1 MRKTLT
7 AALVEKTA
15 PPKMGRLEIN
25 DAIIPQLALRVTST
39 GMKSYVVRTRTNGK
53 QVRVTIGDARG
64 MDLKT
69 AREGASEALRK
80 CRAGVNPRE
89 ERRLQ
94 CLEKE
99 KSTRLAVPTVVEEF
113 LKRHASKNR
122 TALETRRIFEKDVIP
137 RWKNKLLP
145 EVTRADVASILDAI
159 EDRASP
165 YRANRVLAAIRKMFN
180 WSVSRG
186 LIAVSPVVRD
196 MARKGEVARDR
207 YLSPVE
213 IRAVWKAAD
222 SLASPF
228 GSVVKMLLLT
238 GQRLGEVRE
247 MKWSALDLQNER
259 VWTLTP
265 EDTKA
270 KRQHLVPLTQPAI
283 EVLKGQVTLGDYV
296 FTFSGDRPVGGFSK
310 AKSDIDELSNE
321 FFRVT
326 EAANDAS
333 LPNWRLH
340 DLRRTVATH
349 MEDALG
355 IPPHVVGAVLNH
367 DPKSYKGITA
377 TYTRGSMLYE
387 RRRALTAWSRFL
399 TLVLDA
405 EVWGKIEKITRP
417 ETEADAA
424 RTDEFRHMI
433 FSDAEV
439 WGNYLNALLSPQVGN
454 NVRALRR
461 GA

>member
-7 AALVEKTA
+7 AALVDKTA
-15 PPKMGRLEIN
+15 PPKSGRLEIN
-25 DAIIPQLALRVTST
+25 DSIIPMLALRVTAN
-39 GMKSYVVRTRTNGK
+39 GKKSYVLRTRINGK
-53 QVRVTIGDARG
+53 QVRVTLGDAAI
-64 MDLKT
+64 DLKDI
-69 AREGASEALRK
+69 REAASEALKK
-80 CRAGVNPRE
+80 CKAGVNPRE
-89 ERRLQ
+89 ERRLRL
-94 CLEKE
+94 LEDE
-99 KSTRLAVPTVVEEF
+99 KTTRLAVPTVIAEF

-122 TALETRRIFEKDVIP
+122 TALETKRIFDNDVIP
-137 RWKNKLLP
+137 HWKNKLLS
-145 EVTRADVASILDAI
+145 EVTRPDVVAILDAV

-186 LIAVSPVVRD
+186 LITTSPIVRG

-207 YLSPVE
+207 FLSPVE
-213 IRAVWKAAD
+213 MRAVWQAAD
-222 SLASPF
+222 SLNSPF

-247 MKWSALDLQNER
+247 MRWNALDLQNER

-270 KRQHLVPLTQPAI
+270 KRMHLVPLTQPAI
-283 EVLKGQVTLGDYV
+283 EIITSQTVLGDYV
-296 FTFSGDRPVGGFSK
+296 FTFSGDEPVSGFSK
-310 AKSDIDELSNE
+310 AKSDIDELSNGLI
-321 FFRVT
+321 RVT
-326 EAANDAS
+326 DVANDAF
-333 LPNWRLH
+333 LPHWRLH

-377 TYTRGSMLYE
+377 TYTRGSLLYE

-399 TLVLDA
+399 SLVLDA
-405 EVWGKIEKITRP
+405 EVWRRIEKITRP

-424 RTDEFRHMI
+424 RTDEFRRMI
-433 FSDAEV
+433 QADAEA
-439 WGNYLNALLSPQVGN
+439 WDKYLIALLKAQPT
-454 NVRALRR
+454 NVVAMRR
-461 GA
+461 

>member
-7 AALVEKTA
+7 AALVEKTSLPA
-15 PPKMGRLEIN
+15 AGRREIN
-25 DAIIPQLALRVTST
+25 DTIIPQLALRVTAN
-39 GMKSYVVRTRTNGK
+39 GMKSYVVRTRIGGK
-53 QVRVTIGDARG
+53 QVRLKIGDARG

-69 AREGASEALRK
+69 AREEASEALRT

-89 ERRLQ
+89 ERRLRL
-94 CLEKE
+94 LEKE
-99 KSTRLAVPTVVEEF
+99 KATRLAVPAVVEEF

-122 TALETRRIFEKDVIP
+122 TAVETKRIFDRDVIP
-137 RWKNKLLP
+137 RWKNKLLS
-145 EVTRADVASILDAI
+145 EVTRSDVVAILDAV

-186 LIAVSPVVRD
+186 LITASPIVRD

-207 YLSPVE
+207 FLSPVE
-213 IRAVWKAAD
+213 IRAVWQAAD
-222 SLASPF
+222 SLDSPF

-247 MKWSALDLQNER
+247 MKWSALDLHNER

-270 KRQHLVPLTQPAI
+270 KRQHLVPLTQPAV
-283 EVLKGQVTLGDYV
+283 EVIAGQAVLGEYV
-296 FTFSGDRPVGGFSK
+296 FTFSGDLPVGGFSK
-310 AKSDIDELSNE
+310 AKSDIDELSNK
-321 FFRVT
+321 FFGVT
-326 EAANDAS
+326 VAANDTP
-333 LPNWRLH
+333 LPHWRLH

-387 RRRALTAWSRFL
+387 RRRALTAWSRFMA
-399 TLVLDA
+399 LVLDA
-405 EVWGKIEKITRP
+405 KVWDKIEKITRP

-424 RTDEFRHMI
+424 RTDEFRRMI

-439 WGNYLNALLSPQVGN
+439 WGNYLKALLSPQAVN

-461 GA
+461 GV

>member
-1 MRKTLT
+1 
-7 AALVEKTA
+7 V
-15 PPKMGRLEIN
+15 
-25 DAIIPQLALRVTST
+25 
-39 GMKSYVVRTRTNGK
+39 
-53 QVRVTIGDARG
+53 
-64 MDLKT
+64 
-69 AREGASEALRK
+69 
-80 CRAGVNPRE
+80 
-89 ERRLQ
+89 
-94 CLEKE
+94 
-99 KSTRLAVPTVVEEF
+99 
-113 LKRHASKNR
+113 
-122 TALETRRIFEKDVIP
+122 
-137 RWKNKLLP
+137 
-145 EVTRADVASILDAI
+145 

-186 LIAVSPVVRD
+186 LIATSPIVRD

-207 YLSPVE
+207 FLSPIE
-213 IRAVWKAAD
+213 IRAVWQAAD
-222 SLASPF
+222 SLNSPF

-270 KRQHLVPLTQPAI
+270 KRLHLVPLTQPAI
-283 EVLKGQVTLGDYV
+283 EVITSQAELGDYV
-296 FTFSGDRPVGGFSK
+296 FTFSGDEPVSGFSK
-310 AKSDIDELSNE
+310 AKSDIDELSSGLVDATN
-321 FFRVT
+321 
-326 EAANDAS
+326 AANDAP
-333 LPNWRLH
+333 LPHWRLH

-377 TYTRGSMLYE
+377 TYTRGSLLYE

-399 TLVLDA
+399 SLVLDA
-405 EVWGKIEKITRP
+405 GVWGKIEKITRP

-424 RTDEFRHMI
+424 RTDEFRRMI
-433 FSDAEV
+433 QGDSEA
-439 WGNYLNALLSPQVGN
+439 WSKYLALLIETPPA
-454 NVRALRR
+454 NVVAIRR
-461 GA
+461 

>member
-7 AALVEKTA
+7 AALVEKTS
-15 PPKMGRLEIN
+15 PPAAGRLEIN
-25 DAIIPQLALRVTST
+25 DKIIPQLALRVTAT
-39 GMKSYVVRTRTNGK
+39 GMKSYVIRTRISGK

-64 MDLKT
+64 MDLKD
-69 AREGASEALRK
+69 ARKEASEALRK

-89 ERRLQ
+89 ERRLRL
-94 CLEKE
+94 LEDE
-99 KSTRLAVPTVVEEF
+99 KATRLAVPTVIEEF
-113 LKRHASKNR
+113 LKRHVSKNR
-122 TALETRRIFEKDVIP
+122 TALETKRIFDNDVIP

-145 EVTRADVASILDAI
+145 EVTRSDVVAILDAV

-180 WSVSRG
+180 WAVSRG
-186 LIAVSPVVRD
+186 LITVSPIVRD

-207 YLSPVE
+207 FLSPVE
-213 IRAVWKAAD
+213 IRAVWQAAD
-222 SLASPF
+222 SLDSPF

-270 KRQHLVPLTQPAI
+270 KRQHLVPLTQPAV
-283 EVLKGQVTLGDYV
+283 EVITSQTVLGEYV
-296 FTFSGDRPVGGFSK
+296 FTFSGEGPVGGFSK
-310 AKSDIDELSNE
+310 AKSDIDELSNKLIQ
-321 FFRVT
+321 VAD
-326 EAANDAS
+326 AANDAS
-333 LPNWRLH
+333 LSHWRLH

-377 TYTRGSMLYE
+377 TYTRGSLLYE

-399 TLVLDA
+399 SLVLDA
-405 EVWGKIEKITRP
+405 EMWGKVEKITRP

-424 RTDEFRHMI
+424 RTDEFRRMI
-433 FSDAEV
+433 QTDSET
-439 WGNYLNALLSPQVGN
+439 WGKYLTLLGQSHQQ
-454 NVRALRR
+454 NVVAMRR
-461 GA
+461 